1 MGDALEVQGCPAIGM
16 KYEGVSIGSRISFF
30 WGDLLKV
37 VWLWDRLVG
46 FPGEED
52 FLRFF
57 K

>member
-57 K
+57 